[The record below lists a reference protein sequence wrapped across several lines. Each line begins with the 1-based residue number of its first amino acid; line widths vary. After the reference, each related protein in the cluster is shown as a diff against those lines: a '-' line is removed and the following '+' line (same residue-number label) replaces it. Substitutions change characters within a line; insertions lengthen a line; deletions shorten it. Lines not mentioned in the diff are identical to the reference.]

1 MVYSMYNIF
10 FSVVKWCSL
19 HIVKAFIRTDNKHNI
34 NNIGNV
40 LLFVGYALLELHVNV
55 NEQFVIN
62 YNDSCQSLRLFYDFN
77 ILTLISFLAK
87 NVEIILNLFKYMH
100 METPPFMSTSYRFEM
115 KSIYSVSRKSMS
127 IVIE

>member
-10 FSVVKWCSL
+10 FSVVKWYSL

-62 YNDSCQSLRLFYDFN
+62 YNDSCQSLRSFYDFN

-87 NVEIILNLFKYMH
+87 NEIILNLFKYMH
-100 METPPFMSTSYRFEM
+100 MGTPPFMSTSYRFEM

-127 IVIE
+127 IVI

>member
-1 MVYSMYNIF
+1 MYNIF
-10 FSVVKWCSL
+10 FSVVKWHSL

-77 ILTLISFLAK
+77 ILTLISCLAK
-87 NVEIILNLFKYMH
+87 NVEIILNLFKYMY
-100 METPPFMSTSYRFEM
+100 MGTPPFMSTSYRF
-115 KSIYSVSRKSMS
+115 
-127 IVIE
+127 